1 MPSTLNFINIVP
13 PFPLEPVHNLT
24 GNALHTVQ
32 KSYIRMISSNTVYT
46 VNSNRYCS
54 LVTFR
59 EAFFVNKVHRKPEN
73 CGAKSCFAWFL
84 CIAKRVTVNGVNS
97 NQQSCYSIK
106 YATNFYNYW
115 LSIESAI
122 WFLQYSHRAFS
133 IRSGTRLKKVLKGL
147 LVPVHW

>member
-13 PFPLEPVHNLT
+13 PFPLEPVHDLT
-24 GNALHTVQ
+24 NVLHNAQ

-73 CGAKSCFAWFL
+73 CGAKSCE
-84 CIAKRVTVNGVNS
+84 CMISV
-97 NQQSCYSIK
+97 
-106 YATNFYNYW
+106 
-115 LSIESAI
+115 
-122 WFLQYSHRAFS
+122 HREARYCE
-133 IRSGTRLKKVLKGL
+133 RSEQ
-147 LVPVHW
+147 